1 MQFAYLCINKNH
13 GLAKQR
19 EAVTAFGVPEKS
31 QFIEG
36 KPEVGDKRPIR
47 TWLIARKL
55 RPKAKDEIV
64 VSHFDVL
71 AENGDDLNKACAA
84 LDTKCVVVIEA
95 GTGRR
100 SDKRGDLVVMTHDAI
115 DRYAGRLT
123 ASERSEI
130 GKLGAAASPVT
141 KERKGRMP
149 MHAID
154 KILDDHSMKIARAVA
169 KVNADRRFKTKIS
182 LAWVYRM
189 KRQGRLKFRARLSGR
204 LQST

>member
-1 MQFAYLCINKNH
+1 MQFAYICVNRNH

-19 EAVTAFGVPEKS
+19 ESVTAFGVPEKN
-31 QFIEG
+31 QYVEG

-47 TWLIARKL
+47 NWLIVRKL

-71 AENGDDLNKACAA
+71 AENGDDLNVVCVA
-84 LDTKCVVVIEA
+84 LDAKCVVVIEA
-95 GTGRR
+95 STGRR
-100 SDKRGDLVVMTHDAI
+100 SDKRSDLVAMTHDAI

-149 MHAID
+149 MHEID
-154 KILDDHSMKIARAVA
+154 KILDDHSLVIKRAVA

-189 KRQGRLKFRARLSGR
+189 KRKGRLKFRARLSGR

>member
-1 MQFAYLCINKNH
+1 MQFAYICLNRNH
-13 GLAKQR
+13 GIAKQR
-19 EAVTAFGVPEKS
+19 ESVTTFGVPENR
-31 QFIEG
+31 QFAEG
-36 KPEVGDKRPIR
+36 KPEPKDARPIR
-47 TWLIARKL
+47 TWLINRKL

-71 AENGDDLNKACAA
+71 AENGDDLNKVCAA

-95 GTGRR
+95 STGRR
-100 SDKRGDLVVMTHDAI
+100 SDKRGDLVAMTHDAI

-149 MHAID
+149 MHEID
-154 KILDDHSMKIARAVA
+154 KILDDHSLTIKRAVA
-169 KVNADRRFKTKIS
+169 RVNADRRFKTKVS
-182 LAWVYRM
+182 LPWVYRL
-189 KRQGRLKFRARLSGR
+189 KRAGRLKFCARLWGR